1 MTPTPSSSSLVDLLS
16 GRLLIRAL
24 DDLHAIAEASAKLP
38 SMVEQMGDGLTATR
52 EMTELAKSVVETA
65 NASATALVQVTA
77 PLVGAAEQFGRV
89 VERLPGGLARLATGS
104 SRPQPDPAASAEPG
118 RAVEAASRPRPG

>member
-1 MTPTPSSSSLVDLLS
+1 MSENPSTSSIVDLVT

-24 DDLHAIAEASAKLP
+24 DDLHAIAEASSKLP
-38 SMVEQMGDGLTATR
+38 TMVDQLSDGLAASR
-52 EMTELAKSVVETA
+52 EMTELAKSIVETA

-89 VERLPGGLARLATGS
+89 VERLPSGLARLATGS
-104 SRPQPDPAASAEPG
+104 SRPQQ
-118 RAVEAASRPRPG
+118 VEAAVPDPEARQASQPRPR